1 MSGADLMHPLA
12 VRPAPHILAG
22 HDDRT
27 AQFADLSRSVRL
39 VVAKRRVLVLVTH
52 AVFLSWAAE
61 IFQQSLFN
69 FAASEV
75 RRGCHGVPP
84 GVRGDAASDNQFCT
98 CSAHLRRD
106 LRAAYGAAG
115 PARHQLS
122 SRGNARSLSQAVISK
137 IWAPNVALISK
148 FGYQRNMPMISAP
161 NRLAALSVAVLA
173 ASGLAACTSSSGSSS
188 ASSAG
193 KPVYGGTL
201 NIVAAGGPDHVERPR
216 AGVPSRW
223 TATCETD

>member
-75 RRGCHGVPP
+75 RRGCHGAPP
-84 GVRGDAASDNQFCT
+84 GCVAMQLPATSFASAGVIRARWAWFPFAAI
-98 CSAHLRRD
+98 
-106 LRAAYGAAG
+106 
-115 PARHQLS
+115 
-122 SRGNARSLSQAVISK
+122 AV
-137 IWAPNVALISK
+137 PGLALLI
-148 FGYQRNMPMISAP
+148 
-161 NRLAALSVAVLA
+161 AVLA
-173 ASGLAACTSSSGSSS
+173 GAQLGYRLT
-188 ASSAG
+188 
-193 KPVYGGTL
+193 
-201 NIVAAGGPDHVERPR
+201 RR
-216 AGVPSRW
+216 
-223 TATCETD
+223 